1 MTISYTENFNWP
13 LADDAC
19 ENWGAIFNGV
29 LEDLDQEMK
38 ASQTPI
44 MLTSGEILI
53 SKRLNGQVILKH
65 YQ

>member
-1 MTISYTENFNWP
+1 MTISYTENFNFP

-29 LEDLDQEMK
+29 LEDLDIETK
-38 ASQTPI
+38 AAQTPI
-44 MLTSGEILI
+44 MLTSGELVV
-53 SKRLNGQVILKH
+53 SRRLGEVILKH